1 MSPQPPHV
9 PSLLCGLDELA
20 RFDEIIDVR
29 TPAEYEADHI
39 PGAINAP
46 VLDNDERVRVGT
58 LYTQESPFKATR
70 LGAALVARNIA
81 HHLETLFADRPRT
94 WRPLIYCWRGG
105 KRSGAMTAWFNL
117 IGWKARQLDGGYK
130 TYRHDVLQRLES
142 VPLALDFIV
151 LAGPTGSGK
160 TRLLHALARA
170 GAQALDLEALSGH
183 RGSLLG
189 AMPDQPQPSQ
199 RGFESTLVQALAIL
213 DPTRP
218 VFVEAESPRIGRISL
233 PQSLLARMHAGRCVR
248 VRASLEHRLDFL
260 LQDYAHLFDDHAA
273 FKQTLERFIGL
284 HSRNTVAAWQALID
298 ADRRRDLFRD
308 LVERHYDPAYR
319 RSSGQHYTGLAQ
331 APAFIYDPTA
341 AGAPDQ
347 ALACLRL
354 AQQAGL
360 PQESTP

>member
-1 MSPQPPHV
+1 MNPQPPHV

-29 TPAEYEADHI
+29 TPAEYEDDHI

-46 VLDNDERVRVGT
+46 VLDNAQRVTIGT
-58 LYTQESPFKATR
+58 MYAQESPFKATR

-117 IGWKARQLDGGYK
+117 IGWKARQLNGGYK
-130 TYRHDVLQRLES
+130 TYRRHVLQRLEAI
-142 VPLALDFIV
+142 PQDLDFIV

-160 TRLLHALARA
+160 TRLLHALGQA
-170 GAQALDLEALSGH
+170 GAQTLDLEALSEH

-189 AMPDQPQPSQ
+189 AMPGLPQPSQ
-199 RGFESTLVQALAIL
+199 RSFESALLQALAPL
-213 DPTRP
+213 DPAQP

-233 PQSLLARMHAGRCVR
+233 PTSLLARMHTGRCVR
-248 VRASLEHRLDFL
+248 VSASLEHRLAFL
-260 LQDYAHLFDDHAA
+260 LQDYAHLFDDREA

-284 HSRNTVAAWQALID
+284 HSRATIEAWQALVD
-298 ADRRRDLFRD
+298 ADRRDTLFRE
-308 LVERHYDPAYR
+308 LVEQHYDPAYR
-319 RSSGQHYTGLAQ
+319 RSSGRHYAGLEH
-331 APAFIYDPTA
+331 APVFVYDPTA
-341 AGAPDQ
+341 TGAPDQ
-347 ALACLRL
+347 ALDCLRL
-354 AQQAGL
+354 AGL
-360 PQESTP
+360 PPHPQETPS